1 MVETSRERPGEEDST
16 SGLQATHYLL
26 AFAIGALVGIGIAA
40 TWIPEKTRRR
50 LPALLRDR
58 YRKLRDVGTTRLDDW
73 RDSGRALVGEF
84 REELG
89 SSLEAAR
96 EELGDMAGQQLKQM
110 RTALRRE
117 ARKLRR

>member
-1 MVETSRERPGEEDST
+1 MVETSRERPGEEESA
-16 SGLQATHYLL
+16 SGLQTTHYLL

-58 YRKLRDVGTTRLDDW
+58 YRRLQQASAATLGEW
-73 RDSGRALVGEF
+73 RDSGRDLTSEF

-96 EELGDMAGQQLKQM
+96 EELRDMAGQQLKQM